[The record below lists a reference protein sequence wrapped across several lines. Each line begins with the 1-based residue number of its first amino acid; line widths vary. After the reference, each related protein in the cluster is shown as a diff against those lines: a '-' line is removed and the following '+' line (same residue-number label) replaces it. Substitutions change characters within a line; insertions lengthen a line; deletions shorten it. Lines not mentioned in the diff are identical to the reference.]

1 MNHKIQR
8 LTFVNEIID
17 YFSNQVLTRC
27 SSPEEETQTS
37 VIFRGEDKS
46 DDVFAFGT
54 LLFHLFSSRL
64 PLAEES
70 QAVVAAKIRAGNLPR
85 SLGAIQCTER
95 LKRLIQRCWD
105 YESSRRPTFAQM
117 VPHFAPGNCLL
128 RRHSTSEPGLDQ
140 IGKALPLVVPTG
152 GPPVVPSIVK
162 TVCPGNIGMGSGG
175 HTIIPLPV
183 LKDVSQESGTSAEE

>member
-1 MNHKIQR
+1 M
-8 LTFVNEIID
+8 
-17 YFSNQVLTRC
+17 
-27 SSPEEETQTS
+27 
-37 VIFRGEDKS
+37 IFKGTDKS

-54 LLFHLFSSRL
+54 LLYQLFSARL
-64 PLAEES
+64 PLEEDS
-70 QAVVAAKIRAGNLPR
+70 QDMIAAKIRAGNLPR

-140 IGKALPLVVPTG
+140 IGKGGPLVVPS
-152 GPPVVPSIVK
+152 VPSVPAIAK
-162 TVCPGNIGMGSGG
+162 TVCPGNIGGGKTLGLLGG
-175 HTIIPLPV
+175 HTPLPV
-183 LKDVSQESGTSAEE
+183 LQDLSQESSSVDE